1 MRSTATDTNPPNRIY
16 GHVDCYYFSLMHSQT
31 TNPLR
36 ICVMNMKPALLSI
49 SAALVGSLLI
59 SEAGLA
65 AQIERT
71 TDKRTLLAAEIHGAA
86 PAPATE
92 LSNTPTSCAVTGKGR
107 TRALCENSLL
117 GSGNMAAEKSQY
129 LSTVIITTVII
140 MLIVLTMLMAWSLAL
155 IALAAWSRR
164 TPHPPVEKAP
174 ITLSSSGQGQRASL
188 WARLPSLSNTVS
200 AGWPRR
206 TWLVGF
212 VRSLWFIW
220 LISFV

>member
-1 MRSTATDTNPPNRIY
+1 M
-16 GHVDCYYFSLMHSQT
+16 CM
-31 TNPLR
+31 
-36 ICVMNMKPALLSI
+36 MNKNSMLLSI
-49 SAALVGSLLI
+49 GAALLGSLFVVDLGQAVPTERRQ
-59 SEAGLA
+59 EAPNLLEA
-65 AQIERT
+65 AMNGTANAPT
-71 TDKRTLLAAEIHGAA
+71 THV
-86 PAPATE
+86 
-92 LSNTPTSCAVTGKGR
+92 SNTPIPCAVTGKGR

-164 TPHPPVEKAP
+164 TQHPPGEKVP
-174 ITLSSSGQGQRASL
+174 STLSSSGQEQRASW